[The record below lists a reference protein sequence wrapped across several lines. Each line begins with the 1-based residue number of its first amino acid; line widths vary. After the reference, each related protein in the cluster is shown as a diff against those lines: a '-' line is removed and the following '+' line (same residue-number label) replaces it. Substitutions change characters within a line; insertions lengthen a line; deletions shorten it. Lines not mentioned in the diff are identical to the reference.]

1 MKKGNVALEIN
12 AGVIEGPRGL
22 SIKSLKYKETSA
34 NGDNVY
40 EVIREDED
48 IIGEVIAKRG
58 IQGEK
63 GEIGNKGNDGRGIV
77 SLLKRDKQGPVT
89 IYEFTYTDGATDR
102 FMVEDGENA
111 YEVAVDNG
119 FEGTEE
125 EWLLSLIGSSGPQG
139 EKGDQG
145 IQGVGISNIS
155 FKENLPNGDK
165 IYTIT
170 LENGNTYDF
179 TAPMGP
185 KGTLPDLEALKKE
198 IEGKVSKNG
207 DIMTGT
213 LMLKSST
220 QPSGQST
227 AIYHEGFIDLNRVS
241 DPAVLRMFVDGKN
254 CYIGRYGEGINALN
268 MGNGVSG
275 AFYRIYDN
283 GVHEFLLPS
292 TSAMMNINGQG
303 YLRDTVLQL
312 SSSNTSTYSGKI
324 LFVNG
329 YYGTSKGISVMPNN
343 HTQFVFSND
352 KSGQFP
358 ADFTFKNNAGTTS
371 SVNLINLNA
380 NVVTL
385 NNTYFNRT
393 TGGTI
398 TGATDIQGNFSA
410 DLFYSRGTIAAVG
423 AITSS
428 NNITAYSDIKL
439 KKNIRP
445 LKNSLELIS
454 KLEVV
459 HYNWKKNGKSG
470 IGVVAQEVEKVFPE
484 FVIEI
489 QDDLNETIKTV
500 DYSKLAVV
508 SLQGIKELLNMIED
522 MKKDIKKLKEEK

>member
-1 MKKGNVALEIN
+1 MKKGNISLNIN
-12 AGVIEGPRGL
+12 ADVIEGPRGL
-22 SIKSLKYKETSA
+22 SIKELKYKETLVDGS
-34 NGDNVY
+34 NVY
-40 EVIREDED
+40 DVIREDNN
-48 IIGEVIAKRG
+48 IIGEIAAKKG
-58 IQGEK
+58 DKGNTGEK
-63 GEIGNKGNDGRGIV
+63 GDNGRGIL
-77 SLLKRDKQGPVT
+77 SVT
-89 IYEFTYTDGATDR
+89 KKSEIDEINYYEILYTDGTTQE
-102 FMVEDGENA
+102 FTVEDGYNA
-111 YEVAVDNG
+111 YQVAVKNG
-119 FEGTEE
+119 YEGTEK

-139 EKGDQG
+139 EKGE
-145 IQGVGISNIS
+145 QGVEGIGISEIS
-155 FKENLPNGDK
+155 FKEDLSNGDK
-165 IYTIT
+165 VYTIT
-170 LENGNTYDF
+170 LANGKTYDF

-185 KGTLPDLEALKKE
+185 KGSPPDLEALKKE
-198 IEGKVSKNG
+198 IEKKVSKDG
-207 DIMTGT
+207 DTMTGT
-213 LMLKSST
+213 LILKSST

-283 GVHEFLLPS
+283 GIHEFLLPN

-329 YYGTSKGISVMPNN
+329 YHGTSKGISVMPNN

-352 KSGQFP
+352 KSAQFP
-358 ADFTFKNNAGTTS
+358 ADFTFRNNVGTTS

-380 NVVTL
+380 NVITL

-398 TGATDIQGNFSA
+398 TGATDIQGAFSA
-410 DLFYSRGTIAAVG
+410 NSFYSRGTI
-423 AITSS
+423 TSAG
-428 NNITAYSDIKL
+428 NIIASGNVTAYSDIKL
-439 KKNIRP
+439 KKNIKS

-459 HYNWKKNGKSG
+459 HYDWKDDGKSD
-470 IGVVAQEVEKVFPE
+470 IGVIAQEVEKVFPE
-484 FVIEI
+484 FVLEI
-489 QDDLNETIKTV
+489 QDDINGTVKTV

-508 SLQGIKELLNMIED
+508 SLQGIKELLNIIED
-522 MKKDIKKLKEEK
+522 MKNDINRLKEGK